1 MAAFS
6 VTTPLDNESAWHEL
20 ALEIA
25 GIGIW
30 EWDFVAGKG
39 QWSKGLCTL
48 LAVKEDDCV
57 LGPDGL
63 LPFVHPEDQ
72 ARYRQSIHHVIETGG
87 EQNLEYRVLQPSGNV
102 CWFLDRARV
111 YVDEAG
117 DPIRMI
123 GAISDITDR
132 KHAEFKRQELE
143 RQNSEQAA
151 AEQALEAI
159 LDNASAVVYMK
170 DLEGRLTMVNK
181 AYLELFHVER
191 SEVLGLRGL
200 PIHSEEVLRQIREHD
215 RLVLEGGVRQQFEEE
230 LIIRGETRTF
240 LSVKFPMLD
249 ERGKP
254 YALCGISADI
264 TARKSSEQLARQRGD
279 ELQEALGE
287 INRFTYS
294 VSHDMRSPVRGVIGN
309 ARFLREDLGEEIHPK
324 VEERLVRIE
333 LAALKL
339 GQLVDDLLA
348 FTRLGRQE
356 MRTDELDLTELAERQ
371 IAALAHTS
379 EDARAAEYQIDPDIR
394 VVGDSEFLSIALHAL
409 IDNACKYHK
418 PGERARVQIRGME
431 GGFLVKDEGIGLNMA
446 YAHKI
451 FLPFERLHRDSDY
464 PGTGIGL
471 ANVKRIVDRHGGE
484 LWVESEPGQGATF
497 FIQLTRK

>member
-6 VTTPLDNESAWHEL
+6 VTTPLDSESAWHEL

-30 EWDFVAGKG
+30 EWDFVSGKG

-63 LPFVHPEDQ
+63 LPFVHPHDQ
-72 ARYRQSIHHVIETGG
+72 AKYRQSIHHAIETGG
-87 EQNLEYRVLQPSGNV
+87 EQTIEYRVLQPSGNV

-111 YVDEAG
+111 YANENG
-117 DPIRMI
+117 DPVRMI

-132 KHAEFKRQELE
+132 KHAEAKRQELE
-143 RQNSEQAA
+143 RRTTEHEA
-151 AEQALEAI
+151 AEHALQSI
-159 LDNASAVVYMK
+159 LDNAPAVVYMK
-170 DLEGRLTMVNK
+170 DLEGRLTMVNRS
-181 AYLELFHVER
+181 YLDLFHVER
-191 SEVLGLRGL
+191 SDVIGLAGL
-200 PIHSEEVLRQIREHD
+200 PIHSEEVIAKIREHD
-215 RLVLEGGVRQQFEEE
+215 RMVLEGGVRQQFEEE
-230 LIIRGETRTF
+230 LLVRGERKTF

-249 ERGKP
+249 DKGQP

-294 VSHDMRSPVRGVIGN
+294 VSHDMRSPIRGVISN
-309 ARFLREDLGEEIHPK
+309 VRFLQEDLGEGLSSE
-324 VEERLVRIE
+324 VANRLTRIE
-333 LAALKL
+333 WAALKL

-356 MRTDELDLTELAERQ
+356 MKMESLDLSMIAEKQ
-371 IAALAHTS
+371 IGIVAGS
-379 EDARAAEYQIDPDIR
+379 ESID
-394 VVGDSEFLSIALHAL
+394 GDFEVDPEITVQGDPEFLGLALHAL
-409 IDNACKYHK
+409 IDNACKYRK
-418 PGERARVQIRGME
+418 PGQRPHIEVRQMD
-431 GGFLVKDEGIGLNMA
+431 GGFFVRDDGIGLDTA

-451 FLPFERLHRDSDY
+451 FLPFERLHRDADY

-484 LWVESEPGQGATF
+484 IWVESEPGNGATF
-497 FIQLTRK
+497 FIRLSE